1 MTRQLLGILGIA
13 IALVGIALDSRW
25 IIWGAIVVLAMA
37 FAWRL
42 IASRRARQNAE
53 APPQDAVGRP
63 KA

>member
-1 MTRQLLGILGIA
+1 MRQVLGILGIA
-13 IALVGIALDSRW
+13 IAVVGIALDSRR

-42 IASRRARQNAE
+42 LASRRARQNAE
-53 APPQDAVGRP
+53 VPPQDAAGRP

>member
-1 MTRQLLGILGIA
+1 MRQVLGILGIA
-13 IALVGIALDSRW
+13 IAVVGIALDSRR

-42 IASRRARQNAE
+42 LVSRRARQNAE
-53 APPQDAVGRP
+53 VPPQDAAGRP